1 MGEEGAAAPLL
12 DGELKARRSDNGDR
26 EAAAAGRRRWWRCLW
41 DAEEAAGQVAFAA
54 PMVAT
59 SMAFYAIPLV
69 SVMYAGRIG
78 DLELAGATLGN
89 SWATVTGIAL
99 MTGLSGSLETLCGQ
113 GYGAQVYRMLG
124 VYLQASIITSAL
136 FSVLVSLLWLYTE
149 PLLIFLHQD
158 PEVSRMAAVFL
169 RYTIPAQFAYGFIQC
184 ILRFLQTQ
192 SVVMPLVAFSLLPL
206 VFHVGITHASV
217 HYLGLGFAG
226 PALSTSLSLWLSFI
240 MLASYV
246 MLSTRF
252 KHTWGGFST
261 EAFQYVLP
269 GLKLAVPSAMMVCF
283 EYWAFEILVLL
294 AGLMPDSQMSTSIIA
309 MCANTESIS
318 YMITYGFAAAIS
330 TRVSNELGAGN
341 IDKAKKALKVTLA
354 LSVLLGV
361 TFLLLLGLGHNLWA
375 GLFSKSEA
383 VISAFASMTPFLIGS
398 VVLDSTQG
406 VLSGVSRGCGWQH
419 LVAWTNLV
427 AFYIIGLPLSLLLGF
442 KLGFHTKGLWMGQIC
457 GLLCQNAVLLF
468 ITLRTKWERLEL
480 ATNSKEGDL
489 IC

>member
-1 MGEEGAAAPLL
+1 
-12 DGELKARRSDNGDR
+12 
-26 EAAAAGRRRWWRCLW
+26 
-41 DAEEAAGQVAFAA
+41 
-54 PMVAT
+54 
-59 SMAFYAIPLV
+59 
-69 SVMYAGRIG
+69 
-78 DLELAGATLGN
+78 
-89 SWATVTGIAL
+89 
-99 MTGLSGSLETLCGQ
+99 
-113 GYGAQVYRMLG
+113 MLG

-169 RYTIPAQFAYGFIQC
+169 RYTIPAQFAFGFIQC

-226 PALSTSLSLWLSFI
+226 PAMSTSLSLWLSFI

-252 KHTWGGFST
+252 KQTWGGFST

-354 LSVLLGV
+354 LSLLLGV